1 MTIGENIRAFRKK
14 KGLSQRE
21 LGAKVKDGMS
31 QQQIGQY
38 ESGIRTPKSETL
50 QLIADALEVP
60 VQYLLPSGRYTAE
73 MDFLPPA
80 VEWIQKKLPENYTVR
95 PDETDQLLWLEYPDG
110 GASKDISLNELQ
122 AIINKSMDYMKYELE
137 KLRRE

>member
-21 LGAKVKDGMS
+21 LGEKVKDGMS

-50 QLIADALEVP
+50 RLIADALEIP
-60 VQYLLPSGRYTAE
+60 VQNLLPSGRYTAE
-73 MDFLPPA
+73 MDFLTPA
-80 VEWIQKKLPENYTVR
+80 VEWIQQKLPENYTVR

-110 GASKDISLNELQ
+110 SASKDISLNELQ
-122 AIINKSMDYMKYELE
+122 AIINKTMDYMKYELE

>member
-21 LGAKVKDGMS
+21 LGEKVKGGMS

-38 ESGIRTPKSETL
+38 ESGTRTPKSETL
-50 QLIADALEVP
+50 QLIADALEIP
-60 VQYLLPSGRYTAE
+60 VQNLLPSGRYTAE

-110 GASKDISLNELQ
+110 SASKDISLNELQ
-122 AIINKSMDYMKYELE
+122 AIINKAMDYMKYELE
-137 KLRRE
+137 KLRRD